1 MPIWTN
7 WLSCSVLK
15 NPPFPTTS
23 LNSALAVKKSTLYR
37 ERSEAKRTVYKQE
50 IEPLTPASLVFVDEC
65 GVDRRSVER
74 LYGRSPKG
82 ERVQEEISGQ
92 RTERTSIIAGLQGGK
107 PLAPWCFKGYC
118 NTEVILTW
126 VEHELLPSLTAGM
139 TVIGDNASFH
149 KSWEIQQLIESAGCR
164 LLFLPPYSPDL
175 NPIERFWSALKARI
189 RRLLTDTLSLDEAID
204 QAFKMA
210 Q

>member
-1 MPIWTN
+1 
-7 WLSCSVLK
+7 
-15 NPPFPTTS
+15 
-23 LNSALAVKKSTLYR
+23 
-37 ERSEAKRTVYKQE
+37 
-50 IEPLTPASLVFVDEC
+50 
-65 GVDRRSVER
+65 
-74 LYGRSPKG
+74 
-82 ERVQEEISGQ
+82 
-92 RTERTSIIAGLQGGK
+92 
-107 PLAPWCFKGYC
+107 
-118 NTEVILTW
+118 
-126 VEHELLPSLTAGM
+126 M

-175 NPIERFWSALKARI
+175 NPIERLWSALKARI